1 MIYNIT
7 IIFNIINNLYIEST
21 QYKTF
26 STSIPTTILIIMII
40 TIQLVTI
47 TDFQSKFE
55 PLKPLNG
62 KEEVVL

>member
-26 STSIPTTILIIMII
+26 STSIPILIIMII

-47 TDFQSKFE
+47 TDFQS
-55 PLKPLNG
+55 NSNR
-62 KEEVVL
+62 